1 MRTVLENGTVTLFL
15 EGRIDINNAPQT
27 ESEIFGALEGAPERV
42 VIDAEKLEYIS
53 SAGLRVLMKL
63 CKKLGSPVTMLNVSR
78 DVYEILETT
87 GFTELLDVQKALRE
101 ISVEGCE
108 IIGRGGNGI
117 VYRLDED
124 KIVKLYFNQGPEL
137 VKQEQQFARTAL
149 INDIPTVIPYDTVRC
164 GDKYGVV
171 FELLRS
177 DTLGHIISR
186 EPQRLDELT
195 DQYVALARSLHSTHI
210 KDGAVPDARDLMRG
224 RAARLDR
231 WCSQEEIDALL
242 GIIGKIPA
250 CDTVIHGDLHPGNIM
265 MQDGEL
271 LLIDLAEVTLGPK
284 VFDLASIYRD
294 MIVGAR
300 VNTEL
305 SQQSVGMPVDMIEK
319 TGQLFFVK
327 YTGITDPEEL
337 KAYFDKLGLIFAFNT
352 VLLCGA
358 GVRDAE
364 ARAQGIMDNLLRKVV
379 LPNKD
384 AIPYLFS
391 VM

>member
-63 CKKLGSPVTMLNVSR
+63 RKKLGSPVTMLNVSR

-137 VKQEQQFARTAL
+137 VKQELQFARTAL

-231 WCSQEEIDALL
+231 WCSQEEIDTLL

-327 YTGITDPEEL
+327 YTGITDPAEL

-352 VLLCGA
+352 VLFCGA